1 MYNMTLAMQSE
12 QQRREQF
19 TSCVAFLRE
28 RFEQKDMLVEL
39 QSYPN
44 FVVWRYTT
52 VDGQRKK
59 PPFHPAT
66 HRAASPTDR
75 TT

>member
-1 MYNMTLAMQSE
+1 MHTEHEYEQDNTARLSE
-12 QQRREQF
+12 
-19 TSCVAFLRE
+19 TLRE
-28 RFEQKDMLVEL
+28 RFETQASLQEL
-39 QSYPN
+39 AEYPN
-44 FVVWRYTT
+44 FVVWRYALI
-52 VDGQRKK
+52 DGQRKK